1 VLLEL
6 RIENLLLIERA
17 ELRPGDGLTAITGET
32 GAGKTVLAQA
42 LDLLL
47 GGKPK
52 SGIVRPGAA
61 EAYVEGVFELP
72 DGLLDEPEFAD
83 LRERVGDDPEE
94 AGAGAARGGPPVTE
108 IVLARRVGASGRTR
122 AFVQGRSA
130 TAADLA
136 ALGGRLVAFFGQ
148 HEHRRLTLASAQ
160 LDLLDGF
167 CGRDHLD
174 LRTTLAAAH
183 ARVRALE
190 RGLTDLRGRAGTRDR
205 DLDLLAFEIE
215 EIEALGPTAEEK
227 EALTAERSRLR
238 ELDGLLAAAGA
249 GAEAIAPSGDDGG
262 FGAAGGGAGVAGLLA
277 DAGRL
282 AEPVAGAD
290 PELAALAQ
298 RLAALHLEA
307 EELGADLR
315 RYADSLEAEPGR
327 LDVVEERLELY
338 DRLERK
344 HGGSVAAV
352 LAHAE
357 RCRAERARLE
367 QAEVETERAEAAL
380 GEAVA
385 ERDKLA
391 TSVTAARQKAAPK
404 LAKLVREE
412 LAALAMEGA
421 EFEVVLE
428 PRAGAN
434 AADGAAVAASGA
446 AEADGAAEIGP
457 TGAER
462 VEFLLAPNPGVPAAP
477 IRDAAS
483 GGELS
488 RVMLALMTV
497 AGAGE
502 SRTLVFDEVDAGVG
516 GQTARAVGER
526 LRALGEGRQVLC
538 ITHLPQIAALA
549 GAHFRIEKS
558 AETDTALTTVEALDG
573 DGVVAE
579 LCRMLGAEASD
590 KAARRH
596 AEELLAA
603 A

>member
-32 GAGKTVLAQA
+32 GAGKTVLAHA

-47 GGKPK
+47 GGKPR
-52 SGIVRPGAA
+52 SGIVRPGAT

-72 DGLLDEPEFAD
+72 AGLLDEPEFAD
-83 LRERVGDDPEE
+83 LRERVGEE
-94 AGAGAARGGPPVTE
+94 IDE
-108 IVLARRVGASGRTR
+108 IVLARRVSEKRTT

-130 TAADLA
+130 TAADLQ

-160 LDLLDGF
+160 LELLDGF

-174 LRTTLAAAH
+174 VRAALAAAH
-183 ARVRALE
+183 ARVREIE
-190 RGLTDLRGRAGTRDR
+190 RGLVELRERAGTRDR

-215 EIEALGPTAEEK
+215 EIEALGPTEEEK
-227 EALTAERSRLR
+227 ATLAAERSRLG

-249 GAEAIAPSGDDGG
+249 GAEAIAPSGDGPTG
-262 FGAAGGGAGVAGLLA
+262 SGVAAVLA
-277 DAGRL
+277 DAERL
-282 AEPVAGAD
+282 AEPVARAD
-290 PELAALAQ
+290 PELAALAE
-298 RLAALHLEA
+298 RLTALRLEA
-307 EELGADLR
+307 EDLGAELR

-357 RCRAERARLE
+357 RCREEHARLAH
-367 QAEVETERAEAAL
+367 AEIETERAEAAL
-380 GEAVA
+380 AEAIA
-385 ERDKLA
+385 DRDKLA
-391 TSVTAARQKAAPK
+391 TKVTAARKTSAPK
-404 LAKLVREE
+404 LAERVREE

-421 EFEVVLE
+421 EFQVILE
-428 PRAGAN
+428 PREE
-434 AADGAAVAASGA
+434 VA
-446 AEADGAAEIGP
+446 P

-462 VEFLLAPNPGVPAAP
+462 VDFLLAPNPGVPAAP

-526 LRALGEGRQVLC
+526 LRALAEGRQVLC

-549 GAHFRIEKS
+549 TSHFRIEKS
-558 AETDTALTTVEALDG
+558 AETDTVLTTVEALEG

-579 LCRMLGAEASD
+579 LCRMLGAEESD
-590 KAARRH
+590 VAARRH

>member
-32 GAGKTVLAQA
+32 GAGKTVLAHA

-47 GGKPK
+47 GGKPRP
-52 SGIVRPGAA
+52 GMVRPGAP

-72 DGLLDEPEFAD
+72 DGLLEEPEFTD
-83 LRERVGDDPEE
+83 LRERVGEDLD
-94 AGAGAARGGPPVTE
+94 GAGGGSALAE
-108 IVLARRVGASGRTR
+108 IVLARRVSSGGRTR

-130 TAADLA
+130 AAADLA

-148 HEHRRLTLASAQ
+148 HEHRKLTLASAQ

-167 CGRDHLD
+167 CGREHME
-174 LRTTLAAAH
+174 LRAALGAAH
-183 ARVRALE
+183 ARVRVLE
-190 RGLTDLRGRAGTRDR
+190 RDLAELRERAGTRDR
-205 DLDLLAFEIE
+205 DLDLLTFEIE
-215 EIEALGPTAEEK
+215 EIEALDPTEEEK
-227 EALTAERSRLR
+227 TALIAERSRLR

-249 GAEAIAPSGDDGG
+249 GAEAIAPSGDE
-262 FGAAGGGAGVAGLLA
+262 AGVSILLSGA
-277 DAGRL
+277 EQL
-282 AEPVAGAD
+282 AQSVREAD
-290 PELAALAQ
+290 PEMELLAT
-298 RLAALHLEA
+298 RLTGLRLEA
-307 EELGADLR
+307 DDLGADLR

-327 LDVVEERLELY
+327 LEVVEERLDLY

-367 QAEVETERAEAAL
+367 QAEVETERARAAL
-380 GEAVA
+380 ADSLA
-385 ERDKLA
+385 ERAGL
-391 TSVTAARQKAAPK
+391 AARLSAGRRDATPH
-404 LAKLVREE
+404 LAKRVLAE
-412 LAALAMEGA
+412 LSSLAMEGA

-428 PRAGAN
+428 PR
-434 AADGAAVAASGA
+434 D
-446 AEADGAAEIGP
+446 EIGP

-526 LRALGEGRQVLC
+526 LRALGDGRQVLC

-549 GAHFRIEKS
+549 SAHFRIEKS
-558 AETDTALTTVEALDG
+558 AETETALTTVEALEG

>member
-1 VLLEL
+1 MLLEL

-32 GAGKTVLAQA
+32 GAGKTVLAHA

-47 GGKPK
+47 GGKPR
-52 SGIVRPGAA
+52 SGIVRPGAP

-72 DGLLDEPEFAD
+72 PGLIEQPEFAE
-83 LRERVGDDPEE
+83 LRERVGEE
-94 AGAGAARGGPPVTE
+94 LDE
-108 IVLARRVGASGRTR
+108 IVLARRVSAEGRSR

-130 TAADLA
+130 TAADLQS
-136 ALGGRLVAFFGQ
+136 LGGRMVAFFGQ

-167 CGRDHLD
+167 CGGDQLE
-174 LRTTLAAAH
+174 LRARVGAAH
-183 ARVRALE
+183 TQMRQLESALAE
-190 RGLTDLRGRAGTRDR
+190 LRERAGTRDR

-215 EIEALGPTAEEK
+215 EIEELDPSEEEK
-227 EALTAERSRLR
+227 VSLVAERSRLR
-238 ELDGLLAAAGA
+238 QLDGLLAAAGA
-249 GAEAIAPSGDDGG
+249 GAEAITPSGDEP
-262 FGAAGGGAGVAGLLA
+262 GVAALLA
-277 DAGRL
+277 GTESLASAVEGADAELDAL
-282 AEPVAGAD
+282 AERVS
-290 PELAALAQ
+290 AL
-298 RLAALHLEA
+298 RLEA
-307 EELGADLR
+307 EDVGAELR

-357 RCRAERARLE
+357 RCRAERAALE
-367 QAEVETERAEAAL
+367 RAEVETERAEAAL
-380 GEAVA
+380 AEARK
-385 ERDKLA
+385 ERDGLA
-391 TSVTAARQKAAPK
+391 RRVGVARRKAAPR
-404 LAKLVREE
+404 LAERVREE
-412 LAALAMEGA
+412 LAALAMDNA
-421 EFEVVLE
+421 AFEVLVE
-428 PRAGAN
+428 PRSDE
-434 AADGAAVAASGA
+434 ADGA
-446 AEADGAAEIGP
+446 AAEIGP

-462 VEFLLAPNPGVPAAP
+462 VEFMLAPNPGVPAAP

-497 AGAGE
+497 AGTGE
-502 SRTLVFDEVDAGVG
+502 SRTVVFDEVDAGVG

-526 LRALGEGRQVLC
+526 LRALGDTRQVLC

-558 AETDTALTTVEALDG
+558 AETATALTTVEALQG

-590 KAARRH
+590 TAARRH
-596 AEELLAA
+596 AKELLAA